1 MAPLGLKKCFMASAA
16 IFVCN
21 RELDLYGKDRPNEG
35 LGRESGATF
44 VLNRLLGKIV
54 LVSAHTIELCI
65 QA

>member
-1 MAPLGLKKCFMASAA
+1 MASAA

-21 RELDLYGKDRPNEG
+21 RERDLYEEDKPNEG

-44 VLNRLLGKIV
+44 VLNQLLGKIV

>member
-1 MAPLGLKKCFMASAA
+1 MAPLGLKKCFIASAA

-21 RELDLYGKDRPNEG
+21 RERDLYGEHRPNEG

-44 VLNRLLGKIV
+44 VLNRLLGKTV

-65 QA
+65 RA